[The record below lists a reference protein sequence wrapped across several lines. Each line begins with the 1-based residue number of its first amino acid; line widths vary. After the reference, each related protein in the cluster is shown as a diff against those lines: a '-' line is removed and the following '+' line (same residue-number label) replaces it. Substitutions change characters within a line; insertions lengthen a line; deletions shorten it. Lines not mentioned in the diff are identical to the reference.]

1 MNCQACGSAN
11 PDDAYFCG
19 SCGAQMRSAMER
31 GSGPVDLAA
40 IGAQDP
46 NLLGP
51 ATAGSDGG
59 ITFTVPAEAD
69 YSDVAGTIA
78 APPGTQ
84 PAAPI
89 EPEAAGPPAGGYA
102 PPPQAGF
109 APPPGQYAAPHYPPA
124 QYGQP
129 QYGQPAQYGAPYAPP
144 PYGLPADGNT
154 SGMGPGYPLPLEAN
168 GWTFAGFIP
177 YGLFAFLNGNT
188 TWGVIGLLL
197 SIFGLHIVYVIY
209 IGIKGRE
216 MAWQGR
222 RFESAMQ
229 FSDTM
234 REWNK
239 WGLIVLIV
247 AGVAIL
253 LYFLLVF
260 GLIFM
265 AASTEGFQ

>member
-1 MNCQACGSAN
+1 MNCPACANAN

-19 SCGAQMRSAMER
+19 ACGAQMRSAMER

-40 IGAQDP
+40 IGSQDR

-51 ATAGSDGG
+51 ATAASEGG
-59 ITFTVPAEAD
+59 LTFTAPPEAD
-69 YSDVAGTIA
+69 YSDISSSLA

-84 PAAPI
+84 PAAAADP
-89 EPEAAGPPAGGYA
+89 AAGGAPAPAGYA
-102 PPPQAGF
+102 PPPGQY
-109 APPPGQYAAPHYPPA
+109 APPPGQYAASQYPP
-124 QYGQP
+124 P
-129 QYGQPAQYGAPYAPP
+129 QYGQPPQYGAPYAPP
-144 PYGLPADGNT
+144 VYGLPADGNT
-154 SGMGPGYPLPLEAN
+154 SGMGPGYPLPQEAN

-222 RFESAMQ
+222 RFESVRQ

-239 WGLIVLIV
+239 WGLIVLIIT
-247 AGVAIL
+247 GVAIL

-260 GLIFM
+260 GIIFM